1 MRLPAKITYMSK
13 FIDLVHIKI
22 QAGRGGDGKVAWRRE
37 KYEPYGGPYGGDGG
51 RGGSVWLEATNSLN
65 TLLDFRFKH
74 EFEAANGANGESARR
89 SGKSAE
95 DLIIKVPVGTVVY
108 RIDQEND
115 EESLIGDLNRNGQK
129 LLVARGGRGGRGNQ
143 HFANSVRQAPH
154 FCEPGEAGTKT
165 KLKLELKLVAHI
177 GIIGLPNAG
186 KSTLISRLSTCKAKT
201 GDYPFTTITPNLG
214 IVKLH
219 DNKSLTIA
227 DIPGLIEGAAEGKGL
242 GFHFLRHIER
252 TKVLI
257 HLLDSLDQNVVQNY
271 QVVRKEL
278 AAYNPEIL
286 QKQEIIALNKID
298 ALDEEEKI
306 KIKIKQIFPEAIYIS
321 AVTGEGLEQ
330 LKQILSQIQPDEIKE
345 FETQDNEENIKNNDN
360 FNLKFDS
367 QKGFYKIESPVVEG
381 LVRVTDFKNKESVEH
396 LFKQLKKVNIFEEL
410 ENCGIKTG
418 DTVLIGNRE
427 MIWSDFAD
435 EKLI

>member
-1 MRLPAKITYMSK
+1 MNK
-13 FIDLVHIKI
+13 FIDLVKIKV

-65 TLLDFRFKH
+65 TLLDFRFRH
-74 EFEAANGANGESARR
+74 EFEAGNGANGESARR

-95 DLIIKVPVGTVVY
+95 DLIIKVPVGTVIY
-108 RIDQEND
+108 EIAD
-115 EESLIGDLNRNGQK
+115 EAEEEILIGDLSKDGQR

-143 HFANSVRQAPH
+143 HFANSIRQAPH
-154 FCEPGEAGTKT
+154 FCEPGQAGLKT

-186 KSTLISRLSTCKAKT
+186 KSTLISHLSACKAKI

-257 HLLDSLDQNVVQNY
+257 HLIDSLSDDPQENY
-271 QVVRKEL
+271 QIVRKEL
-278 AAYNPEIL
+278 AAYNEEIL

-298 ALDEEEKI
+298 ALLPEQLEEL
-306 KIKIKQIFPEAIYIS
+306 KQIFPKALFVS
-321 AVTGEGLEQ
+321 AATGQGLEA
-330 LKQILSQIQPDEIKE
+330 LKQILSQIQPEEIKE
-345 FETQDNEENIKNNDN
+345 FPAEENKENIKNTEN
-360 FNLKFDS
+360 FVLKFD
-367 QKGFYKIESPVVEG
+367 QRKGFYRIESELVEG
-381 LVRVTDFKNKESVEH
+381 LMRVTDFQNRDSVEH

-410 ENCGIKTG
+410 TNCGIKTG
-418 DTVLIGNRE
+418 DTVLIGKRE